1 MRFQTTLNYSAPVL
15 KHAVFTYWR
24 RLLGIGYFI
33 SILTLVAAFVVLLV
47 KGDHSYLLA
56 ALAIVL
62 LLGIVMPCALYRYQY
77 KTTMNAFRA
86 MDEPSA
92 TFIVE
97 DETFTTISG
106 VNTSTLQWSYVREL
120 WLLPDAWLMFYSKAQ
135 FSTLPIKDIP
145 EEMQSFI
152 VQQIKSAGGKIV
164 R

>member
-1 MRFQTTLNYSAPVL
+1 MRFQTTLNYSAPFL
-15 KHAVFTYWR
+15 KQAVRAYWR
-24 RLLGIGYFI
+24 RFLGLGYFI
-33 SILTLVAAFVVLLV
+33 SILALAVIFVVLWV

-77 KTTMNAFRA
+77 KTIMNVFHA
-86 MDEPSA
+86 MDKPNA

-97 DETFTTISG
+97 DDTFTTISG

-120 WLLPDAWLMFYSKAQ
+120 WLLPDAWLMFYSKVQ